1 MRQEKVIGALI
12 GLAGA
17 VNNNGKTDQTDA
29 VIREALLS
37 TCEEEAVRRIHREKY
52 IISPGCETCSFPCGN
67 TSDVDITRFQREGAD
82 ILCLKEEIVEE
93 LIRLA
98 GQEHLPEAA
107 YKAISY
113 LGYEMTA
120 ETYRE
125 LLEELKA

>member
-17 VNNNGKTDQTDA
+17 VNNNGKTDNTDD

-37 TCEEEAVRRIHREKY
+37 ACEEEAVRRIHREKF
-52 IISPGCETCSFPCGN
+52 IISPDCETCAFPCGN
-67 TSDVDITRFQREGAD
+67 TSDADITRFQREGAD
-82 ILCLKEEIVEE
+82 ILRLKEAIVEE

-98 GQEHLPEAA
+98 GQGCVPEAA

-120 ETYRE
+120 DTYRE
-125 LLEELKA
+125 ILEELKA

>member
-37 TCEEEAVRRIHREKY
+37 TCEEEAVQRIHREKY
-52 IISPGCETCSFPCGN
+52 IISPGCEFCPSPCGN
-67 TSDVDITRFQREGAD
+67 TSDFDTARFQREDAD
-82 ILCLKEEIVEE
+82 ILRLKEEIVEE

-98 GQEHLPEAA
+98 GQEHLSEAA
-107 YKAISY
+107 YKALSY
-113 LGYEMTA
+113 LGYDMTA

-125 LLEELKA
+125 ILEELKA

>member
-17 VNNNGKTDQTDA
+17 VNNNGKTENTDA
-29 VIREALLS
+29 VLREALLAAN
-37 TCEEEAVRRIHREKY
+37 EEEAVKRIHREKF
-52 IISPGCETCSFPCGN
+52 IISPGCETCACPCGN
-67 TSDVDITRFQREGAD
+67 TSDVDPAHFQREDAD
-82 ILCLKEEIVEE
+82 ILRLKEEIVEE

-98 GQEHLPEAA
+98 GQDRLPEATC
-107 YKAISY
+107 KALSY

-120 ETYRE
+120 DTYRE